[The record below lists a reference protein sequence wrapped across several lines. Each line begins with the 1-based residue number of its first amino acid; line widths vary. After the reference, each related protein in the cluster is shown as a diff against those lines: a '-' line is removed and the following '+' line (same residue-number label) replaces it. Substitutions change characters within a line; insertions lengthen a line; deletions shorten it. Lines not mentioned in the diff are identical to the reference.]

1 MRKLRTLIEWS
12 TAVKARDCKCVECN
26 ATTALVAHHV
36 KPKSQYPELKF
47 DLENGVTLCV
57 DCHKDHHKKHP
68 VKGIGKDVV
77 GKVALKK
84 RIKELEEVVSAY
96 QRQVGKFEEMPKK
109 INASDDL
116 ILALKSE
123 NSDLKDGIR
132 KLNSMLAFFRKSRKA
147 IPV

>member
-12 TAVKARDCKCVECN
+12 AAVKARDCKCIECG
-26 ATTALVAHHV
+26 AITALVAHHV

-84 RIKELEEVVSAY
+84 RIKELEEVVESY
-96 QRQVGKFEEMPKK
+96 QRQVEKLNQLPK
-109 INASDDL
+109 IIYASDDM

-123 NSDLKDGIR
+123 NSDLKDEIR
-132 KLNSMLAFFRKSRKA
+132 KLNSMLLYFKKSQKA
-147 IPV
+147 VPV

>member
-1 MRKLRTLIEWS
+1 
-12 TAVKARDCKCVECN
+12 
-26 ATTALVAHHV
+26 LVAHHV

-68 VKGIGKDVV
+68 VKGIGRDVV

-84 RIKELEEVVSAY
+84 RIKELEEVVESY
-96 QRQVGKFEEMPKK
+96 QRQVEKLNQLPK
-109 INASDDL
+109 IIYASDDM

-123 NSDLKDGIR
+123 NSDLKDEIR
-132 KLNSMLAFFRKSRKA
+132 KLNSMLLYFKKSQKA
-147 IPV
+147 VPV

>member
-1 MRKLRTLIEWS
+1 MKKLRTLIEWS
-12 TAVKARDCKCVECN
+12 AAVKARDCKCVECN
-26 ATTALVAHHV
+26 ATTALVAHHI

-84 RIKELEEVVSAY
+84 QIRDLEEVVESY
-96 QRQVGKFEEMPKK
+96 QRQVGKLSHLPK
-109 INASDDL
+109 IIDANDDM
-116 ILALKSE
+116 ILALKIE
-123 NSDLKDGIR
+123 NSDLKDEIR
-132 KLNSMLAFFRKSRKA
+132 KLNSMLSFFRKSRKTN
-147 IPV
+147 PV

>member
-68 VKGIGKDVV
+68 VVGIGKDVV
-77 GKVALKK
+77 GKVALKR
-84 RIKELEEVVSAY
+84 RIKDLEEVVESY
-96 QRQVGKFEEMPKK
+96 QRQVKKLSHLPK
-109 INASDDL
+109 IIDASDDM

-123 NSDLKDGIR
+123 NSDLKDEIR
-132 KLNSMLAFFRKSRKA
+132 KLNLMLSFFRKSSKA
-147 IPV
+147 VPV

>member
-12 TAVKARDCKCVECN
+12 AAVKARDCKCVECN
-26 ATTALVAHHV
+26 ATTALVAHHI

-84 RIKELEEVVSAY
+84 RIKDLEEVVESY
-96 QRQVGKFEEMPKK
+96 QRQVGKLSHLPK
-109 INASDDL
+109 IIDASDDM
-116 ILALKSE
+116 ILALKIE
-123 NSDLKDGIR
+123 NSNLKDEVR
-132 KLNSMLAFFRKSRKA
+132 KLNSMLSFFRKSRKA
-147 IPV
+147 VPV

>member
-12 TAVKARDCKCVECN
+12 TAVKARDCKCIECN

-68 VKGIGKDVV
+68 VIGIGKDVV

-84 RIKELEEVVSAY
+84 RIKEQEEIIASY
-96 QRQVGKFEEMPKK
+96 KRQVEKLDLLPK
-109 INASDDL
+109 IIYASDDM

-123 NSDLKDGIR
+123 NSDLKDEIR
-132 KLNSMLAFFRKSRKA
+132 KLNSMLSFFKKSSKA
-147 IPV
+147 APV

>member
-12 TAVKARDCKCVECN
+12 AAVKARDCKCVECG

-68 VKGIGKDVV
+68 VTGIGKDVV

-84 RIKELEEVVSAY
+84 RIKELEGDIESY
-96 QRQVGKFEEMPKK
+96 KRQVKKLEELPKT
-109 INASDDL
+109 IYASDDL

-123 NSDLKDGIR
+123 NSDLKDEIK
-132 KLNSMLAFFRKSRKA
+132 KLNLMLSYYRKSHKV

>member
-12 TAVKARDCKCVECN
+12 TAVKARDCKCVECS

-36 KPKSQYPELKF
+36 RPKSQYPELKF

-68 VKGIGKDVV
+68 VIGIGKDVV

-84 RIKELEEVVSAY
+84 RIKEQEEIIAAY
-96 QRQVGKFEEMPKK
+96 KRQVEKLDQLPK
-109 INASDDL
+109 IIYASDDM

-123 NSDLKDGIR
+123 NSDLKDEIR
-132 KLNSMLAFFRKSRKA
+132 KLNLMLSFFRKAQKA
-147 IPV
+147 VPV